1 MFSVL
6 VIESGAGF
14 FGRRRLFKT
23 PRVRD
28 VRVYGGLPFREITTA
43 QRRGKIN
50 REAVYA
56 AAGRCAGSM
65 LLPGGTAPGGGI
77 SQPDLSDYKKLVFFN
92 TACSLLRSACG
103 CGVRGELLIK
113 DKNASAARR
122 LGIAVPLFSDIRVS
136 TSCPEG
142 YSRPIES
149 AMDEFGAAVMLG
161 ESGRAAAVIDLDSSP
176 ERLICGGEI
185 FTAGKLILPSACARL
200 MPAGINTLEFAG
212 ALCMIS
218 RIHSLSQLDFSEIY
232 HDGKTLSLSAA
243 SELIR
248 LPRNPVGY

>member
-1 MFSVL
+1 
-6 VIESGAGF
+6 
-14 FGRRRLFKT
+14 
-23 PRVRD
+23 
-28 VRVYGGLPFREITTA
+28 
-43 QRRGKIN
+43 
-50 REAVYA
+50 
-56 AAGRCAGSM
+56 M
-65 LLPGGTAPGGGI
+65 LLPEGTAPGGGI

-149 AMDEFGAAVMLG
+149 AMDEFGAKKAYVLSMLG
-161 ESGRAAAVIDLDSSP
+161 DDYSGRAAAVIDLDSSP

-212 ALCMIS
+212 ALCLIS

-232 HDGKTLSLSAA
+232 HGGKTLSLSAA

>member
-6 VIESGAGF
+6 VIESDAGF

-43 QRRGKIN
+43 RRRGKIN
-50 REAVYA
+50 REAVCA

-65 LLPGGTAPGGGI
+65 LLPGDTAPGGGI

-122 LGIAVPLFSDIRVS
+122 LGIAVPLFSDIRIS
-136 TSCPEG
+136 TSCLEG

-185 FTAGKLILPSACARL
+185 FTAGKLILPNACARL

-212 ALCMIS
+212 ALCLIS
-218 RIHSLSQLDFSEIY
+218 RIHSFSQLDFSEIY
-232 HDGKTLSLSAA
+232 HGGKTLSLSAA